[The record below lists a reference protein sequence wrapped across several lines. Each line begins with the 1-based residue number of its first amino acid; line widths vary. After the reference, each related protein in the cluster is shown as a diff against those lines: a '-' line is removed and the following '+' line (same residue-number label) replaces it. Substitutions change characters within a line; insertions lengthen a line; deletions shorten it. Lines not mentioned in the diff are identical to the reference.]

1 MPNWIYNTLELVGP
15 KEKINEFYANCQRQ
29 WENQTDRQNKAIDWF
44 DGFLELPQEMP
55 NDPELDL
62 KPVSPDFVNDDSKQP
77 AWYNFENNWY
87 EYNLKHL
94 GIKWSVNSLTQEPIG
109 PLAINDQQSEFV
121 LDFQTPW
128 SPLNQ
133 NALQTLA
140 AKYNV
145 RLVLSSYDWD
155 NNQSYCVQVAT
166 KDYYD
171 YADEFFAM
179 EDYPEAPP
187 ELEDENCPQ
196 AIIDQY
202 DELYDQWRAD
212 KEAELQAELNELQ
225 VKLMTKF
232 KHHQNKKHQNHSRS
246 K

>member
-1 MPNWIYNTLELVGP
+1 MPNWIYNTLEFVGP
-15 KEKINEFYANCQRQ
+15 KEKIAEFYNTLQSQ
-29 WENQTDRQNKAIDWF
+29 LKKQDPHQEQIDWY
-44 DGFLELPQEMP
+44 DGFLELPQTMP

-62 KPVSPDFVNDDSKQP
+62 KPVSADFVNDDPEQP
-77 AWYNFENNWY
+77 AWYNFKDNWC

-94 GIKWSVNSLTQEPIG
+94 GVKWAVNSLTQAPSAPIT
-109 PLAINDQQSEFV
+109 INDQQSEFV

-128 SPLNQ
+128 GPLNAR
-133 NALQTLA
+133 ALQTLA
-140 AKYNV
+140 QKYDA

-179 EDYPEAPP
+179 DDYPEAPP

-212 KEAELQAELNELQ
+212 KDAELQAELNDLQ
-225 VKLMTKF
+225 TKLIAKF
-232 KHHQNKKHQNHSRS
+232 KRHQNKKTQNHNRSR
-246 K
+246 